1 MRWEGWTC
9 LPMRGKVRVHG
20 EKSMCMGKTGRRNG
34 VIQGTISLSLPP
46 LLFQTPLSQILKA
59 TVYALIL
66 PPPPPPPPHFLLLLF
81 WDSFC
86 VCIEETSCTGHCW
99 HCPSDCSLNHSQG
112 IFMRWDHQVEMERSL
127 LGVQIRCKTTSL
139 QAFIIFCTPASLLIW
154 SGTCHDQTRLTKN
167 CPYKD
172 IYLPVTLKCSQECVF
187 VTFHQYSTLT

>member
-1 MRWEGWTC
+1 
-9 LPMRGKVRVHG
+9 MRGLDMSAYVGKSPCAWGKVHVHG
-20 EKSMCMGKTGRRNG
+20 ENRQKEWSDTRDNLSFSPSTFVSDTFVSNFKGD
-34 VIQGTISLSLPP
+34 SLCLD
-46 LLFQTPLSQILKA
+46 
-59 TVYALIL
+59 
-66 PPPPPPPPHFLLLLF
+66 PPPPPPPHTHTHFLLLF

-86 VCIEETSCTGHCW
+86 VCIEETSYTGHCW

-112 IFMRWDHQVEMERSL
+112 IFMRWDHQVEMERRL